1 MKQYYETM
9 AQLRYWR
16 RDIDQSNEDSEEK
29 LQGKE

>member
-16 RDIDQSNEDSEEK
+16 RDIDESNEDYDGALE
-29 LQGKE
+29 GN